1 MDIEGYV
8 FIGIALVAFLTGM
21 ASGLAGSLFGLICTF
36 GSIAVAV
43 FLTPTVCNLEFV
55 QTHIE
60 DTPIVING
68 TEMFFLRTIVV
79 FCALFV
85 ISLFVLNLLKGL
97 ITGLIKRLKLLKIF
111 DKLLGGA
118 FNVAIIWAIYGIL
131 FAIAN
136 AGDEWLTVLDEQ
148 LTASGIDM
156 SLTQIVGGLLE
167 GTRNS
172 GILTSIFGSCNPIG
186 NLVVSALL

>member
-8 FIGIALVAFLTGM
+8 FIGIVLVAFLTGM

-36 GSIAVAV
+36 GSVAVAV
-43 FLTPTVCNLEFV
+43 FLTPTVCNLEFA

-79 FCALFV
+79 FCVLFV
-85 ISLFVLNLLKGL
+85 VSLFVLNLLKGL

-148 LTASGIDM
+148 LTANGIDM

-167 GTRNS
+167 GTKNS
-172 GILTSIFGSCNPIG
+172 SILTSVFGSFNPVG
-186 NLVVSALL
+186 DLVVSTLL

>member
-8 FIGIALVAFLTGM
+8 FIGIALIAFLTGM
-21 ASGLAGSLFGLICTF
+21 ASGLARSLFGLICTF
-36 GSIAVAV
+36 GSAAVAV
-43 FLTPTVCNLEFV
+43 FLTPTVCNLDFV
-55 QTHIE
+55 KTHIE
-60 DTPIVING
+60 DAPIVIGG
-68 TEMFFLRTIVV
+68 TEVFFLRTIVV

-85 ISLFVLNLLKGL
+85 ASLFVLNLLKGL

-131 FAIAN
+131 YAIAN
-136 AGDEWLTVLDEQ
+136 AGNEWLAVLDEQ
-148 LTASGIDM
+148 LASSGVNV

-167 GTRNS
+167 GTKNS
-172 GILTSIFGSCNPIG
+172 GILTGVFGSFNPLG
-186 NLVVSALL
+186 DLVVSALL

>member
-8 FIGIALVAFLTGM
+8 FIGIALIAFLTGM
-21 ASGLAGSLFGLICTF
+21 ASGLARSLFGLICTF
-36 GSIAVAV
+36 GSAAVAV
-43 FLTPTVCNLEFV
+43 FLTPTVCNLDFV
-55 QTHIE
+55 KTHIE
-60 DTPIVING
+60 DAPIVIGG
-68 TEMFFLRTIVV
+68 TEVFFLRTIVV

-85 ISLFVLNLLKGL
+85 ASLFALNLLKGL

-131 FAIAN
+131 YAIAN
-136 AGDEWLTVLDEQ
+136 AGNEWLAVLDEQ
-148 LTASGIDM
+148 LASSGVNV

-167 GTRNS
+167 GTKNS
-172 GILTSIFGSCNPIG
+172 GILTGVFGSFNPLG
-186 NLVVSALL
+186 DLVISALL

>member
-36 GSIAVAV
+36 GSVAVAV

-85 ISLFVLNLLKGL
+85 VSLFVLNLLKGL

-148 LTASGIDM
+148 LIASGIDM

-172 GILTSIFGSCNPIG
+172 GILTSVFGSFNPVG
-186 NLVVSALL
+186 DLVVSALL

>member
-8 FIGIALVAFLTGM
+8 FIGIALIAFLTGM
-21 ASGLAGSLFGLICTF
+21 ASGLARSLFGLICTF
-36 GSIAVAV
+36 GSAAIAA
-43 FLTPTVCNLEFV
+43 FLTPTVCNLDFV
-55 QTHIE
+55 KTHIE
-60 DTPIVING
+60 DAPIVIGG
-68 TEMFFLRTIVV
+68 TEVFFLRTIVV

-85 ISLFVLNLLKGL
+85 ASLFALNLLKGL

-131 FAIAN
+131 YAIAN
-136 AGDEWLTVLDEQ
+136 AGNEWLAVLDEQ
-148 LTASGIDM
+148 LASSGVNV

-167 GTRNS
+167 GTKNS
-172 GILTSIFGSCNPIG
+172 GILTGVFGSFNPLG
-186 NLVVSALL
+186 DLVISALL

>member
-8 FIGIALVAFLTGM
+8 FIGIALIAFLTGM
-21 ASGLAGSLFGLICTF
+21 ASGLARSLFGLICMF
-36 GSIAVAV
+36 GSAAVAV
-43 FLTPTVCNLEFV
+43 FLTPTVCNLDFV
-55 QTHIE
+55 KTHIE
-60 DTPIVING
+60 DAPIVIGG
-68 TEMFFLRTIVV
+68 TEVFFLRTIVI

-85 ISLFVLNLLKGL
+85 ASLFVLNLLKGL

-131 FAIAN
+131 YAIAN
-136 AGDEWLTVLDEQ
+136 AGNEWLAVLDEQ
-148 LTASGIDM
+148 LASSGVNV

-167 GTRNS
+167 GTKNS
-172 GILTSIFGSCNPIG
+172 GILTGVFGSFNPLG
-186 NLVVSALL
+186 DLVVSALL

>member
-8 FIGIALVAFLTGM
+8 FIGIALIAFLTGM
-21 ASGLAGSLFGLICTF
+21 ASGLARSLFGLICTF
-36 GSIAVAV
+36 GSAAIAA
-43 FLTPTVCNLEFV
+43 FLTPTVCNLDFV
-55 QTHIE
+55 KTHIE
-60 DTPIVING
+60 DAPIVIGG
-68 TEMFFLRTIVV
+68 TEVFFLRTIVV

-85 ISLFVLNLLKGL
+85 ASLFVLNLLKGL

-131 FAIAN
+131 YAIAN
-136 AGDEWLTVLDEQ
+136 AGNEWLAVLDEQ
-148 LTASGIDM
+148 LASSGVNV

-167 GTRNS
+167 GTKNS
-172 GILTSIFGSCNPIG
+172 GILTGVFGSFNPLG
-186 NLVVSALL
+186 DLVISALL